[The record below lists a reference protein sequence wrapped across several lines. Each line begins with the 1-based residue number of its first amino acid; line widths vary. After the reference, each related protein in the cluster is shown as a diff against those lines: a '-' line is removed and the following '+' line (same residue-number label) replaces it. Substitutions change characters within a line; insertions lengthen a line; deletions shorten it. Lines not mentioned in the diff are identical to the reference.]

1 MTYRIAEA
9 ADLVGVPATTLRY
22 YEDIGLMPAPGRRAN
37 GYRVY
42 EERDLARLRF
52 ISATK
57 NLGIPLADVKALA
70 AAYDVEDCS
79 SVAHQVVE
87 LVAARLAE
95 TQDRIGELVALAG
108 QLQDGVRPAR
118 RRADLGLLRRRL
130 PVHHGD
136 DRAPRTDLRPAH
148 PQTRGPADRVHAR
161 AGRRPRPP
169 HRLAGAARPRGG
181 PGGHRGRRLP
191 DVPCRR
197 RPGSSDRRSRRRRA
211 ALLPLLHLHDPAD
224 APDASAW
231 TSRHRPTPGTS
242 SRRCSA
248 DPPDRVGR
256 CTSRTP
262 TWRCG
267 RTDHRRTP

>member
-42 EERDLARLRF
+42 DERDLARLRF

-108 QLQDGVRPAR
+108 QLQDVSAR
-118 RRADLGLLRRRL
+118 LAAAPTSGSC
-130 PVHHGD
+130 GD
-136 DRAPRTDLRPAH
+136 DCPCTTVTIEPHGPTFVPLTLRPADQ
-148 PQTRGPADRVHAR
+148 PIACTLEPGAVPDRLTDWQMLLDRAADREAIEGGVSLTFPADDGLAAQI
-161 AGRRPRPP
+161 AGLAAAEQHCCPFFTFTI
-169 HRLAGAARPRGG
+169 RLT
-181 PGGHRGRRLP
+181 PGRLRL
-191 DVPCRR
+191 DVQ
-197 RPGSSDRRSRRRRA
+197 A
-211 ALLPLLHLHDPAD
+211 PAD
-224 APDASAW
+224 AGDVVAAMFG
-231 TSRHRPTPGTS
+231 RP
-242 SRRCSA
+242 A
-248 DPPDRVGR
+248 
-256 CTSRTP
+256 
-262 TWRCG
+262 
-267 RTDHRRTP
+267 